1 VIEANKAIPKTTKE
15 VEEKISKVKSD
26 IDKALPEEI
35 KTDKLTFYQKYY

>member
-1 VIEANKAIPKTTKE
+1 MIEANKAIPKTTKE